1 VAKVIVPSLCPTNP
15 LSVYYSTR
23 HLHIAIL
30 SPSSHT
36 LDRLAQMTILEVF
49 ELLFT
54 ELRFENPITTPTK
67 RLKAEV
73 IGEDEVISEKRD
85 EKVCYSSHGYTSFTF
100 FGFSANP
107 ILGRIGKRARHD
119 LRNWHAA
126 TQRMNMV
133 MYVRLF
139 PLHLLSLPKIYL
151 RLSQFHKVTSYP
163 YPF

>member
-1 VAKVIVPSLCPTNP
+1 MIVPSLCP

-54 ELRFENPITTPTK
+54 EIRFENPITTPTK
-67 RLKAEV
+67 RLNTRKAEA
-73 IGEDEVISEKRD
+73 IEEDEVMSEKRD

-100 FGFSANP
+100 FGFRANP

-126 TQRMNMV
+126 TQCMNMV
-133 MYVRLF
+133 MYVRLS